1 MEEKEARSGGMAWG
15 TYQDKD
21 EAALQ
26 LFRGPLF
33 AYLVSGLDAENKW
46 VRIKAAAML
55 GSLGDPGAARY
66 LKPLAVDADT
76 DLRTISRRSLSMLY
90 PGRDFSVFGGSDACG
105 GCMIRFIAEEALAHQ
120 KKAQQELQGVPERN
134 PGAAEGPLP
143 GPGNF

>member
-1 MEEKEARSGGMAWG
+1 MEEKEAWSGGMERG
-15 TYQDKD
+15 TYQDRD

-26 LFRGPLF
+26 IFRGPLF

-46 VRIKAAAML
+46 VRVKAAAML

-120 KKAQQELQGVPERN
+120 KRAEQEIPNAAAQD
-134 PGAAEGPLP
+134 PGTCGK
-143 GPGNF
+143 